1 MKTIISIL
9 AATALA
15 FSFGTA
21 FAAHEQG
28 THESTDVIDAYRTFA
43 HSEEMTGAV
52 GAAAGGL
59 RIEKAAG
66 VWDSLFGNLE
76 STDVIDPY
84 RTFPKS
90 EMTGA
95 SGAAPGGLRA
105 VDDKGSRVFESMFGN
120 LESTDVIDPYRTFV
134 K

>member
-1 MKTIISIL
+1 
-9 AATALA
+9 
-15 FSFGTA
+15 
-21 FAAHEQG
+21 
-28 THESTDVIDAYRTFA
+28 
-43 HSEEMTGAV
+43 MTGAV

-76 STDVIDPY
+76 STDVVDPY

-95 SGAAPGGLRA
+95 SGAAPGGLRVA
-105 VDDKGSRVFESMFGN
+105 GTGKGSASWDILFGN
-120 LESTDVIDPYRTFV
+120 FESTDVLDTYRGLA